1 MKFFH
6 PNGFVE
12 PTSFVRYVC
21 SALDVLVAE
30 GRRGKTSLLNIGFHL
45 RICGRPG
52 RFSAVSGILKAL
64 DEYGDQVFVAR
75 RIDIARHWL
84 TASDT
89 DRKPA

>member
-12 PTSFVRYVC
+12 PASFVRYVR
-21 SALDVLVAE
+21 SALDVLVEE
-30 GRRGKTSLLNIGFHL
+30 GRRGKTSLLNIGLHL

-52 RFSAVSGILKAL
+52 RFAAVSGILTAL
-64 DEYGDQVFVAR
+64 DEYGDDVFVAR

-84 TASDT
+84 ATSET
-89 DRKPA
+89 DRKP

>member
-12 PTSFVRYVC
+12 PASFVRYVR
-21 SALDVLVAE
+21 SALDVLIAE
-30 GRRGKTSLLNIGFHL
+30 GRRGKTSLLNIGLHL

-52 RFSAVSGILKAL
+52 RFSAVSGILRAL
-64 DEYGDQVFVAR
+64 DEYGDDVFVAR

-84 TASDT
+84 TASGT
-89 DRKPA
+89 DGRPG